1 MNKLNLLD
9 ESTSNLPAHLS
20 ETNQTFCD
28 NLLALA
34 KWLDSQEQDCQV
46 YRSPLKQQGIVIH
59 SAWKSVMIFVSGEKR
74 YYNQCTT
81 NKERVLAVLMLR
93 SAILA
98 GDSFV

>member
-1 MNKLNLLD
+1 MNNPN
-9 ESTSNLPAHLS
+9 SLS
-20 ETNQTFCD
+20 AE

-34 KWLDSQEQDCQV
+34 QWLDSQDT
-46 YRSPLKQQGIVIH
+46 SHNIVDFNVTQNAYAQNHHMRIKPDDIYKYLGMTVDLNTCYVADH
-59 SAWKSVMIFVSGEKR
+59 V
-74 YYNQCTT
+74 T